1 MACYVFYFIR
11 FKILMA
17 KKFNRIH
24 PVKSASQSEAV
35 SRNAGQFN
43 RVKVAYFY
51 TIFRNAAMARWVRNI
66 TDNIDQSKYE
76 VSFVGLKI
84 EESFTK
90 EIQKNICVVNL
101 SNPYIPTAL
110 LKLIVYL
117 RKERPDIFVAA
128 FPHIN
133 VLAMMA
139 KVISGVQAKVILTD
153 HNHFWGLARNARSLY
168 RRFFGMFILPHL
180 MRIFYPLSD
189 VVICA
194 SEGVAESILDVVKI
208 PDKVKVIYYP
218 VATDKIQEW
227 AQEPVSHPWF
237 LQSEIPGVLGAG
249 RLINQKDF
257 PTLLRA
263 FKLVIQV
270 KPARLV
276 ILGEG
281 KDRRQLEKL
290 AQILG
295 ISENVAFIGFQ
306 INPFKYMKRAR
317 VFVLSSLHEGFGNV
331 LVEAMACG
339 TPVISTDCKS
349 GPGEI
354 IENGKS
360 GILVPV
366 SDYQS
371 LSKAIIKVLSD
382 DYLWQKFSAEGLE
395 KVKYFSVEKNIKGY
409 EEVFSTLM
417 R

>member
-1 MACYVFYFIR
+1 MTGE
-11 FKILMA
+11 FKKI
-17 KKFNRIH
+17 N
-24 PVKSASQSEAV
+24 PVKSAFSGISQDAK
-35 SRNAGQFN
+35 QFN

-66 TDNIDQSKYE
+66 TDNIDQNKYA

-84 EESFTK
+84 EESFTR
-90 EIQKNICVVNL
+90 EIPKNICVVNL
-101 SNPYIPTAL
+101 SNPYIKSAL
-110 LKLIVYL
+110 FKLIAYL

-139 KVISGVQAKVILTD
+139 KVLSGAKVKVVLTD
-153 HNHFWGLARNARSLY
+153 HNHFFGLASNARSLY

-189 VVICA
+189 SVICA

-218 VATDKIQEW
+218 VAADRIQNW
-227 AQEPVSHPWF
+227 SKEPVNHPWF
-237 LQSEIPGVLGAG
+237 SQATPPLILGAG

-257 PTLLRA
+257 PTLLCA
-263 FKLVIQV
+263 FNLVL
-270 KPARLV
+270 KTMPARLA

-281 KDRRQLEKL
+281 KDRGELEKL
-290 AQILG
+290 AKELG
-295 ISENVAFIGFQ
+295 ISDKVAFLGFQ
-306 INPFKYMKRAR
+306 KNPFKYMKNAS
-317 VFVLSSLHEGFGNV
+317 VFVLSSIHEGFGNV

-366 SDYQS
+366 GDYKS
-371 LSKAIIKVLSD
+371 LSKAIIRVLSD
-382 DYLWQKFSAEGLE
+382 SSLRQSFSKEGI
-395 KVKYFSVEKNIKGY
+395 KRVRYFSVEKNIKQY
-409 EEVFSTLM
+409 EDVFQKLM
-417 R
+417 NQN

>member
-1 MACYVFYFIR
+1 MTEE
-11 FKILMA
+11 FKKI
-17 KKFNRIH
+17 
-24 PVKSASQSEAV
+24 
-35 SRNAGQFN
+35 
-43 RVKVAYFY
+43 KVAYFY
-51 TIFRNAAMARWVRNI
+51 TIFRNAAMARWVKNI
-66 TDNIDQSKYE
+66 TDNIDQSKYA

-84 EESFTK
+84 EESFTQ
-90 EIQKNICVVNL
+90 EIAKDICVVNL
-101 SNPYIPTAL
+101 SNLYVPTAL
-110 LKLIVYL
+110 FKLIVYF

-139 KVISGVQAKVILTD
+139 KVLSGVKAKVILTD
-153 HNHFWGLARNARSLY
+153 HNHFFGLASNARSLY

-180 MRIFYPLSD
+180 MRIFYPLSN

-194 SEGVAESILDVVKI
+194 SEGVAESILDVVNI

-218 VATDKIQEW
+218 VAVDKIQDWSKES
-227 AQEPVSHPWF
+227 VDHPWF
-237 LQSEIPGVLGAG
+237 LDSKIPVVLAAG

-257 PTLLRA
+257 PTLLYA
-263 FKLVIQV
+263 FKLVIGV

-276 ILGEG
+276 ILGDG
-281 KDRRQLEKL
+281 KDRKKLEKL
-290 AQILG
+290 IQKLG
-295 ISENVAFIGFQ
+295 ISENVALLGFQ
-306 INPFKYMKRAR
+306 KNPFKYMKNAS
-317 VFVLSSLHEGFGNV
+317 VFVLSSMHEGFGNV

-366 SDYQS
+366 GDYKS

-382 DYLWQKFSAEGLE
+382 GSLRQKFSAEGLE
-395 KVKYFSVEKNIKGY
+395 RVKYFSVEKNIRGY
-409 EEVFSTLM
+409 EKVFQELM
-417 R
+417 N

>member
-1 MACYVFYFIR
+1 MTAE
-11 FKILMA
+11 FKKI
-17 KKFNRIH
+17 
-24 PVKSASQSEAV
+24 
-35 SRNAGQFN
+35 
-43 RVKVAYFY
+43 KVAYFY
-51 TIFRNAAMARWVRNI
+51 TIFRNAAMARWVKNI
-66 TDNIDQSKYE
+66 TDNIDQSKYA
-76 VSFVGLKI
+76 VSFFGLKI

-90 EIQKNICVVNL
+90 EISNDIFVVNL
-101 SNPYIPTAL
+101 SKDLLPTAL
-110 LKLIVYL
+110 FKLIAYF
-117 RKERPDIFVAA
+117 RKERPDIFVSA

-133 VLAMMA
+133 VLSVMA
-139 KVISGVQAKVILTD
+139 KVLSGVKVKVILTD
-153 HNHFWGLARNARSLY
+153 HNHFFGLARNARSLY

-218 VATDKIQEW
+218 VAADRIQEW
-227 AQEPVSHPWF
+227 SKEPVDHPWF
-237 LQSEIPGVLGAG
+237 LQSEIPVVLGAG

>member
-1 MACYVFYFIR
+1 MTAE
-11 FKILMA
+11 FKKI
-17 KKFNRIH
+17 
-24 PVKSASQSEAV
+24 
-35 SRNAGQFN
+35 
-43 RVKVAYFY
+43 KVAYFY
-51 TIFRNAAMARWVRNI
+51 TIFRNAAMARWVKNI
-66 TDNIDQSKYE
+66 TDNIDQSKYA

-90 EIQKNICVVNL
+90 EISNDICVVNL
-101 SNPYIPTAL
+101 SKDLLPTAL
-110 LKLIVYL
+110 FKLIAYF
-117 RKERPDIFVAA
+117 RKERPDIFVSA

-133 VLAMMA
+133 VLSVMA
-139 KVISGVQAKVILTD
+139 KVLSGVKVKVILTD
-153 HNHFWGLARNARSLY
+153 HNHFFGLARNARSLY

-218 VATDKIQEW
+218 VAADRIQEW
-227 AQEPVSHPWF
+227 SKEPVDHPWF
-237 LQSEIPGVLGAG
+237 LQSEIPVVLGAG

>member
-1 MACYVFYFIR
+1 MTEE
-11 FKILMA
+11 FKKI
-17 KKFNRIH
+17 
-24 PVKSASQSEAV
+24 
-35 SRNAGQFN
+35 
-43 RVKVAYFY
+43 KVAYFY
-51 TIFRNAAMARWVRNI
+51 TIFRNAAMARWVKNI
-66 TDNIDQSKYE
+66 TDNIDQSKYA

-84 EESFTK
+84 EESFTQ
-90 EIQKNICVVNL
+90 EIAKDICVVNL
-101 SNPYIPTAL
+101 SNPYVPTAL
-110 LKLIVYL
+110 FKLIVYF

-139 KVISGVQAKVILTD
+139 KVLSGVKAKVILTD
-153 HNHFWGLARNARSLY
+153 HNHFFGLASNARSLY

-180 MRIFYPLSD
+180 MRIFYPLSN

-194 SEGVAESILDVVKI
+194 SEGVAESILDVVNI

-218 VATDKIQEW
+218 VAVDKIQDWSKES
-227 AQEPVSHPWF
+227 VDHPWF
-237 LQSEIPGVLGAG
+237 LDSKIPVVLAAG

-257 PTLLRA
+257 PTLLYA
-263 FKLVIQV
+263 FKLVIGV

-276 ILGEG
+276 ILGDG
-281 KDRRQLEKL
+281 KDRKKLEKL
-290 AQILG
+290 IQKLG
-295 ISENVAFIGFQ
+295 ISENVALLGFQ
-306 INPFKYMKRAR
+306 KNPFKYMKNAS
-317 VFVLSSLHEGFGNV
+317 VFVLSSMHEGFGNV

-366 SDYQS
+366 GDYKS

-382 DYLWQKFSAEGLE
+382 GSLRQKFSAEGLE
-395 KVKYFSVEKNIKGY
+395 RVKYFSVEKNIRGY
-409 EEVFSTLM
+409 EKVFQELM
-417 R
+417 N